1 MLEKFNA
8 SQKRNNL
15 ELINLQL
22 ILITFKIGMILMLHD
37 SGDVLD
43 LLT

>member
-1 MLEKFNA
+1 MRHKKEI
-8 SQKRNNL
+8 QL

-37 SGDVLD
+37 SLEMY
-43 LLT
+43 